1 MNGYLTVLP
10 VAGRENAG
18 VGRSVLG
25 FLPAQLSYRV
35 FYSRNKLTEPACF
48 LKGPVAWILRDG
60 GGGPFAWVAHRMP
73 TYALVSL
80 EAARRAGAG

>member
-35 FYSRNKLTEPACF
+35 S
-48 LKGPVAWILRDG
+48 
-60 GGGPFAWVAHRMP
+60 
-73 TYALVSL
+73 ALATS
-80 EAARRAGAG
+80 